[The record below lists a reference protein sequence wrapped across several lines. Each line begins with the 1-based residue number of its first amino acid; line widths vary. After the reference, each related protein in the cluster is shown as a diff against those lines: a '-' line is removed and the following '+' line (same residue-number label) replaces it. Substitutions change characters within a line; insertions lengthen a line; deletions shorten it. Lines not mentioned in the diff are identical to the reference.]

1 MAKKSKAAN
10 AVKTRARIRP
20 VKTSRTKKDV
30 PAEPIRHSAP
40 KRGQKGYDAEK
51 YTGAIPGLA
60 DRMKEYLKTV
70 RDDR

>member
-1 MAKKSKAAN
+1 MAKKGKAAN

-20 VKTSRTKKDV
+20 AKATRIKKDI
-30 PAEPIRHSAP
+30 PTEPIRHSAP
-40 KRGQKGYDAEK
+40 KQRRKGYDAEK

-60 DRMKEYLKTV
+60 DRMKEYMRTI